1 MEQAEGRDK
10 VTRRKTHI
18 VIPDALLQEAK
29 FAAPEEQADVGALPG
44 RLAEQ
49 HLKARNGTR
58 R

>member
-1 MEQAEGRDK
+1 MEQAKVRDK
-10 VTRRKTHI
+10 ATRRKTSI

-29 FAAPEEQADVGALPG
+29 FAALEERRDVGALPS

-49 HLKARNGTR
+49 HLKARNGAR